1 MSDLQE
7 VYEKITGYSERAIAS
22 VDFDWC
28 QTIRKAGRMHR
39 DKDPIYK
46 VSDELDI
53 DDDDAREA
61 MVVAQII
68 FNSPPEEA
76 SATAYNTGYRFFV
89 EGQDAESIASDSD
102 RSIDEVKNA
111 IREFVGTVYIDRSIE
126 ETELTTPPDE
136 FEGKSPGQKAFDALI
151 QSGISQEIEQ
161 ISESFRP
168 IDITADIDLSPI
180 LSSLSSYQDVVN
192 QELEKAI
199 QELDSPEE
207 YDAQKVNIDTIAAN
221 EGERVLSKFID
232 ELDDYKDKEIGGL
245 QDRLQH
251 GYDAYQDDEYML
263 SCFVF
268 ISVQDGL
275 MTHLCTKRDEME
287 PNDNG
292 FFEIEKRIPSLKK
305 CYNEV
310 ERDFEGLEWSDIEEH
325 VDYFV
330 QHRNRI
336 MHGNPKAFFDENIA
350 IISILFLDF
359 TIFTVLEWSEED
371 QY

>member
-1 MSDLQE
+1 M
-7 VYEKITGYSERAIAS
+7 
-22 VDFDWC
+22 
-28 QTIRKAGRMHR
+28 
-39 DKDPIYK
+39 
-46 VSDELDI
+46 
-53 DDDDAREA
+53 
-61 MVVAQII
+61 
-68 FNSPPEEA
+68 
-76 SATAYNTGYRFFV
+76 
-89 EGQDAESIASDSD
+89 
-102 RSIDEVKNA
+102 
-111 IREFVGTVYIDRSIE
+111 
-126 ETELTTPPDE
+126 
-136 FEGKSPGQKAFDALI
+136 
-151 QSGISQEIEQ
+151 
-161 ISESFRP
+161 
-168 IDITADIDLSPI
+168 
-180 LSSLSSYQDVVN
+180 N